1 MAGLMDKAIVII
13 GPTASGKTSLSLKL
27 SEISDIEI
35 ISSDS
40 RQLYKYLDI
49 GTAKPTKEELNA
61 VKHHFID
68 YLTPDEYYSAG
79 RFGKEAKVILK
90 KIHENNKIPVITGGS
105 GLYIQALCD
114 GLFDEEAENEKREGI
129 RKTLYS
135 ELEKCGKEEL
145 YNKLIALDP
154 EIANYYADKNPRR
167 TIRALEHILTTGE
180 LFSTA
185 IKKNFEKKLKC
196 VYFGINFER
205 EELYK
210 RINKRV
216 DIMIEQGLI
225 KETENVLNMGYSKD
239 INSLNTVG
247 YKEIINFLEGTYS
260 LDFAI
265 EEIKKNTRRYAK
277 RQITWFKRYSDAI
290 WFEPDK
296 IDTKTILNAYNEI

>member
-1 MAGLMDKAIVII
+1 MDKAIVII

-277 RQITWFKRYSDAI
+277 RQITWFKRYADAI